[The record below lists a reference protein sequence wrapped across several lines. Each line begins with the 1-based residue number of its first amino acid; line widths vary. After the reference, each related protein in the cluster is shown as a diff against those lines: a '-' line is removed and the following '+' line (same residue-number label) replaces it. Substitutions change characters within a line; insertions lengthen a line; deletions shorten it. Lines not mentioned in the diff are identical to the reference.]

1 MRKWLLLIGF
11 LTVFVL
17 TVRGEGIL
25 TSSKKHFNYG
35 AKIGFNAAFP
45 VINDLVIEGVNAENI
60 TLEYKV
66 GYTVSLFG
74 RFNIKRFF
82 IQPEIS
88 WTRSLGSINYF
99 LPDEEDEY
107 LLENTMS
114 YRDQTI
120 VLPMMIGYNLIKQGP
135 YGLSLM
141 AGSKFRYTYKSEYT
155 NYSYGDYVEFGSKS
169 NPFGVNIAAGLSISI
184 GRLFLDFVYEFGLN
198 RNESDF
204 STSQI
209 DNTIFDINLN
219 RRTNMLSFSLGC
231 LF

>member
-114 YRDQTI
+114 FNKTGS
-120 VLPMMIGYNLIKQGP
+120 LWIK
-135 YGLSLM
+135 S
-141 AGSKFRYTYKSEYT
+141 
-155 NYSYGDYVEFGSKS
+155 D
-169 NPFGVNIAAGLSISI
+169 
-184 GRLFLDFVYEFGLN
+184 GR
-198 RNESDF
+198 
-204 STSQI
+204 SQVPI
-209 DNTIFDINLN
+209 YI
-219 RRTNMLSFSLGC
+219 
-231 LF
+231 